1 MPPTVKLL
9 RPLQRAIRSGHPWI
23 YREALAPF
31 SHRPGTAVQII
42 DKAGRSLAVGL
53 VDEGPIAVRVFS
65 TTPKARIDRKLF
77 AARIADALLLR
88 ERVIP
93 PDTNAYR
100 LIHGEGDRLPGLVCD
115 RYGRFA
121 VVKFDGVAL
130 AEHLDDL
137 RDELSRQLTSLGI
150 EGALLRRSRRQGGGK
165 VELLFGHAP
174 NSVVQVR
181 ECGATLRVDLNHGQ
195 KTGMFLDH
203 RPYRSRARQ
212 IASGMRVLNLY
223 GYTGGFSVAAA
234 LGGATHVTT
243 VDVARPALEL
253 ASLAF
258 SDNNL
263 RSDQHEAVA
272 EDVPSFLDAALAAG
286 RQYDLVIADPP
297 NFAPSDKSVPAALE
311 SYEKLHSACM
321 SLLPD
326 GGMYLA
332 ASCSSHIRMGDFLG
346 SLRAGAS
353 RARRVV
359 TVLEQ
364 GGAPADHPRLL
375 AFPESDYLKVVLC
388 KIARL

>member
-1 MPPTVKLL
+1 MPATVKLL

-23 YREALAPF
+23 YRDALAPF
-31 SHRPGTAVQII
+31 FYRPGTAVQIL

-53 VDEGPIAVRVFS
+53 VDAGPIAVRVFS
-65 TTPKARIDRKLF
+65 TSPKVQIDRKLF
-77 AARIADALLLR
+77 GTRIADALLLR

-93 PDTNAYR
+93 ADTNAYR

-115 RYGRFA
+115 RYGHFA
-121 VVKFDGVAL
+121 VVKLDGAAL
-130 AEHLDDL
+130 AEHMDDL
-137 RDELSRQLTSLGI
+137 RDELQQQLVRLGI

-165 VELLFGHAP
+165 VELLFGRAP
-174 NSVVQVR
+174 SSVVHVK
-181 ECGATLRVDLNHGQ
+181 ECGATLLADLNNGQ

-203 RPYRSRARQ
+203 RPYRFRVRQ
-212 IASGMRVLNLY
+212 VASGLRVLNLY
-223 GYTGGFSVAAA
+223 GYTGGFSIAAA
-234 LGGATHVTT
+234 LGGARHVTT
-243 VDVARPALEL
+243 VDVAQPALEL
-253 ASLAF
+253 AALAF
-258 SDNNL
+258 ADNKL
-263 RSDQHEAVA
+263 PSDQHEAVA
-272 EDVPSFLDAALAAG
+272 EDVPTFLDAALAAG
-286 RQYDLVIADPP
+286 TQYDLVIADPP

-311 SYEKLHSACM
+311 SYEKLHAACM

-332 ASCSSHIRMGDFLG
+332 ASCSSHVRVGDFLET
-346 SLRAGAS
+346 LRTGAS

-388 KIARL
+388 KVARL